1 MEETI
6 SIPLFDTKNIS
17 IGIVSAVK
25 NIIKYN
31 NSI

>member
-1 MEETI
+1 MSTGLEYGGI
-6 SIPLFDTKNIS
+6 GFWFNLVSTK
-17 IGIVSAVK
+17 K